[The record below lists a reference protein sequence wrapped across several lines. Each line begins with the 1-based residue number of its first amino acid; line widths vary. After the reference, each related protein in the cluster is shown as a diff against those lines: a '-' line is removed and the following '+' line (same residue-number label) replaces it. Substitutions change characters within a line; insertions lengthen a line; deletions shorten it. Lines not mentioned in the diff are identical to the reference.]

1 MYRAAA
7 SLASKARQAGSS
19 ARQVGSRLAWS
30 RNYAAK
36 DIKFGVE
43 ARALMLRGVEEL
55 ADAVKVTMGPRGRT
69 VIIEQ
74 SFGAPKVTK
83 DGVTV
88 AKSIEFSN
96 RVKNVGASLVKQ
108 VANATNDTAG
118 DGTTCATV
126 LTKAIFTEGCK
137 SVAAGMN
144 AMDLR
149 RGISMAVDSVVTN
162 LKGMARMISTSE
174 EIAQVGTISANGER
188 EIGELIAK
196 AMEKVGKEGVI
207 TIADGNT
214 LYNELEVV
222 EGMKLDRGYIS
233 PYFITNQKNQKCEL
247 DDPMILIYDKKV
259 SNLHAVVK
267 VLELA
272 LKKQRPLL
280 IVAEDVESEALGTL
294 IINKLRAGIKV
305 CAVKAPGFG
314 ENRKANLQ
322 DLAVLTRGEV
332 NQSSV
337 AHFTISKSSYPLYIE
352 FFTFLKQ
359 VITEELGM
367 NLENLEPQMLGTCK
381 KVTVSKDDTVI
392 LDGAGDKKAIEERAE
407 QLRSAIEQSTSDYD
421 KEKLQ
426 ERLAKLSGGVAVLK
440 IGGASEAEVG
450 EKKDRVT
457 DALNATKAAVEEGIV
472 PGGGVA
478 LLYASKD
485 LDKLQTA
492 NFDQKIGVQIIQNA
506 LKTPVHTIASNA
518 GVEGSVVVGKL
529 LEQDNTDLGY
539 DAAKGEYVD
548 MVKAGIIDPLK
559 VIRTALVDAA
569 SVSSLMTTTECI
581 IVEIPK
587 EEKEAPAMGGMGGMG
602 GMDF

>member
-1 MYRAAA
+1 M
-7 SLASKARQAGSS
+7 LGLGFLQI
-19 ARQVGSRLAWS
+19 GSRLNWS

-43 ARALMLRGVEEL
+43 ARALMLKGVEEL
-55 ADAVKVTMGPRGRT
+55 ADAVKVTMGPKGCN
-69 VIIEQ
+69 VVLEQ

-88 AKSIEFSN
+88 AKSIDFKDK
-96 RVKNVGASLVKQ
+96 VKNVGASLVKQ
-108 VANATNDTAG
+108 VANATNDVAG

-126 LTKAIFTEGCK
+126 LTRAIFTEGCK

-149 RGISMAVDSVVTN
+149 RGITMAVDAVVTN
-162 LKGMARMISTSE
+162 LKSRARMISTSE

-207 TIADGNT
+207 TIADGKT
-214 LYNELEVV
+214 LDNELEVV

-233 PYFITNQKNQKCEL
+233 PYFITNTKTQKCEL
-247 DDPMILIYDKKV
+247 ENPVILIHEKKI
-259 SNLHAVVK
+259 SNLNAIVK
-267 VLELA
+267 VLELT
-272 LKKQRPLL
+272 LKTQRPLL
-280 IVAEDVESEALGTL
+280 IVAEDIESEALATL
-294 IINKLRAGIKV
+294 ILNKLRAGIKV
-305 CAVKAPGFG
+305 CAIKAPGFG
-314 ENRKANLQ
+314 ENRKSGLQ
-322 DLAVLTRGEV
+322 DLAVLTGGEV
-332 NQSSV
+332 
-337 AHFTISKSSYPLYIE
+337 IS
-352 FFTFLKQ
+352 
-359 VITEELGM
+359 EELGM
-367 NLENLEPQMLGTCK
+367 NLENIGPETFGTCK
-381 KVTVSKDDTVI
+381 KVTISKDDTVI
-392 LDGAGDKKAIEERAE
+392 LDGAGDKKAIEERCE
-407 QLRSAIEQSTSDYD
+407 QLRSAVESSSSDYD

-478 LLYASKD
+478 LLYASKE
-485 LDKLQTA
+485 LEKLPTA

-506 LKTPVHTIASNA
+506 LKMPVHTIATNA
-518 GVEGSVVVGKL
+518 GVEGAVVVGKL
-529 LEQDNTDLGY
+529 LEQDNPDLGY

-548 MVKAGIIDPLK
+548 MIKAGIIDPLK
-559 VIRTALVDAA
+559 VIRTALVDSA
-569 SVSSLMTTTECI
+569 SVSSLMTTTEA
-581 IVEIPK
+581 IVVELPK
-587 EEKEAPAMGGMGGMG
+587 EEEVPAMAGGMGGMEY
-602 GMDF
+602 

>member
-19 ARQVGSRLAWS
+19 ARQIGSRLALH

-55 ADAVKVTMGPRGRT
+55 ADAVKVTMGPKGRT
-69 VIIEQ
+69 VVIEQ

-126 LTKAIFTEGCK
+126 LTKAIFAEGCK

-149 RGISMAVDSVVTN
+149 RGISMAVDEVVTN

-207 TIADGNT
+207 TITDGNT

-247 DDPMILIYDKKV
+247 DDPLILIHDKKV

-272 LKKQRPLL
+272 LK
-280 IVAEDVESEALGTL
+280 
-294 IINKLRAGIKV
+294 V

-314 ENRKANLQ
+314 ESRKANLQ
-322 DLAVLTRGEV
+322 DLAILTGGE
-332 NQSSV
+332 
-337 AHFTISKSSYPLYIE
+337 
-352 FFTFLKQ
+352 

-367 NLENLEPQMLGTCK
+367 NLENFEPQMLGTCK

-407 QLRSAIEQSTSDYD
+407 QLRSAIELSTSDYD

-472 PGGGVA
+472 PG
-478 LLYASKD
+478 
-485 LDKLQTA
+485 
-492 NFDQKIGVQIIQNA
+492 
-506 LKTPVHTIASNA
+506 
-518 GVEGSVVVGKL
+518 
-529 LEQDNTDLGY
+529 
-539 DAAKGEYVD
+539 EYVD
-548 MVKAGIIDPLK
+548 MVKSGIIDPLK

-569 SVSSLMTTTECI
+569 SVSSLMTTTESI

-587 EEKEAPAMGGMGGMG
+587 EEEAAAAAAAMGGMGGMAPALTLLELLT
-602 GMDF
+602 